1 VSSVSTC
8 SRVHSS
14 VCTQE
19 QRNQDESKQPDSRE
33 TRRRTYHGCNN
44 IITITETTSLL
55 SSSHRTE
62 SVFAH
67 YLTSKRHL
75 TSLRTAR
82 HSQARP
88 PTSLT
93 SLPPTF
99 DKRHKPYGYSEEH
112 AGSMR
117 RAFMSSIASA
127 MFGTYFCGYD
137 GKRIRGCLSPRK
149 G

>member
-1 VSSVSTC
+1 VSTC

-33 TRRRTYHGCNN
+33 TRRRTYHGCDN
-44 IITITETTSLL
+44 IIIITETTSLL
-55 SSSHRTE
+55 SSHRTK
-62 SVFAH
+62 SAFAYH
-67 YLTSKRHL
+67 LTSKRHP

-82 HSQARP
+82 HSQARS

-99 DKRHKPYGYSEEH
+99 DKRHKSYGHSEEH

-117 RAFMSSIASA
+117 RAFVSSIASA

-137 GKRIRGCLSPRK
+137 RKRIRGCLSPRK
-149 G
+149 D

>member
-1 VSSVSTC
+1 MSSVSTC

-14 VCTQE
+14 VCTRE
-19 QRNQDESKQPDSRE
+19 QRNQDESNSQ
-33 TRRRTYHGCNN
+33 TVVRRGAGR
-44 IITITETTSLL
+44 ITAATTSSL
-55 SSSHRTE
+55 SSKLPPYYHHRTE
-62 SVFAH
+62 SVFTH
-67 YLTSKRHL
+67 HLTSKRHP

-82 HSQARP
+82 HSQARS

-99 DKRHKPYGYSEEH
+99 DKRHKSYGYSEEY

-127 MFGTYFCGYD
+127 MFSTYFCGYD